1 MLEALPQEVRNLVS
15 QRAAELSS
23 SVKAGGMSALVD
35 MEKKSAEIF
44 NRSARGNLTGY
55 DCPECLNRGYFD
67 VVDDNGHKFS
77 KPCKCMEIRRSLRNI
92 EKSGLKDL
100 LESRTFDT
108 WEATYDWQRNAAS
121 KACGYV
127 RERSGWFYIG
137 GTVGAG
143 KTHLCTAICGS
154 LLKRGYPVRYV
165 LWRDFS
171 TQAKALVND
180 DVAYQR
186 MVEPLKRVKVLYID
200 DLLKT
205 KKGAEPT
212 PGDVNLLFEIINARY
227 NDKNLLT
234 IISTEL
240 SIDRLMEIDPAV
252 GSRIYERSKK
262 NCIQLEG
269 VQNHR
274 MEGYQANES

>member
-1 MLEALPQEVRNLVS
+1 
-15 QRAAELSS
+15 
-23 SVKAGGMSALVD
+23 MSALVD
-35 MEKKSAEIF
+35 MEKRSAELF
-44 NRSARGNLTGY
+44 NKSVRGNLTGY
-55 DCPECLNRGYFD
+55 DCPECLNRGYFEL
-67 VVDDNGHKFS
+67 VDDNGHKFS

-143 KTHLCTAICGS
+143 KTHLCTAICGA

-186 MVEPLKRVKVLYID
+186 IVEPLKRVKVLYFD

-212 PGDVNLLFEIINARY
+212 PGDINLLFEIINARY

-269 VQNHR
+269 VQNYR
-274 MEGYQANES
+274 MEGYGENES